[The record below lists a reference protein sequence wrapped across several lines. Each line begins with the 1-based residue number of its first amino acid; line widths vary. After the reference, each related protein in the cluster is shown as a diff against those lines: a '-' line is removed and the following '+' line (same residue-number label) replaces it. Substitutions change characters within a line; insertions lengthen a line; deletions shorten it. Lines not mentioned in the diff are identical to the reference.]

1 MVDSNNYQPER
12 QALLDNDQHLSNNSK
27 LSSNPKKYVPTPQDT
42 RKSRASYTGSAMIN
56 PISKQSR
63 TGAGAQRTSRTAQKL
78 KLLPEEPF
86 QRDDEGLTDLKNQE
100 VYSQV
105 NRIKDK
111 PARRDAEKLGKAHRH
126 LLPRS
131 TAYCTSSSYNM
142 KELIRWLKD
151 SRKIH
156 HTHPKLFDEC
166 LYTPFIYNDWRGD
179 KRFEHEDVI
188 RLDDEGGEIIV
199 SDKHPDLFI
208 FEYGV
213 VVMWGFTE
221 REEKAFLNDIEKFEK
236 EKLAEE
242 DIQVEEF
249 NYYVTKSYQPRIYN
263 DFITLRDGSNYM
275 VKLSISHAIAQSV
288 KISLFEELVDNTI
301 EDTQDIPQE
310 IAYSG
315 KVSMSKED
323 IMKSIGELFIL
334 RININ
339 LHGSVLDSP
348 EIMWSEPQLEPI
360 YQATRGYLEINQ
372 RVSLLNQR
380 LEVISDLLQM
390 LKEQLGHSH
399 EEYLEFIVILLVGVE
414 VLISVINIVVDMFA
428 SQR

>member
-1 MVDSNNYQPER
+1 MVDNNNYQPER
-12 QALLDNDQHLSNNSK
+12 QALLDNDQHISNNSK

-42 RKSRASYTGSAMIN
+42 RESRASYTGSAMIN

-151 SRKIH
+151 CRKIH

-236 EKLAEE
+236 EKL
-242 DIQVEEF
+242 IQF
-249 NYYVTKSYQPRIYN
+249 RLLYLTI
-263 DFITLRDGSNYM
+263 II
-275 VKLSISHAIAQSV
+275 KL
-288 KISLFEELVDNTI
+288 
-301 EDTQDIPQE
+301 
-310 IAYSG
+310 
-315 KVSMSKED
+315 
-323 IMKSIGELFIL
+323 
-334 RININ
+334 
-339 LHGSVLDSP
+339 
-348 EIMWSEPQLEPI
+348 
-360 YQATRGYLEINQ
+360 
-372 RVSLLNQR
+372 
-380 LEVISDLLQM
+380 
-390 LKEQLGHSH
+390 
-399 EEYLEFIVILLVGVE
+399 LEFI
-414 VLISVINIVVDMFA
+414 
-428 SQR
+428 